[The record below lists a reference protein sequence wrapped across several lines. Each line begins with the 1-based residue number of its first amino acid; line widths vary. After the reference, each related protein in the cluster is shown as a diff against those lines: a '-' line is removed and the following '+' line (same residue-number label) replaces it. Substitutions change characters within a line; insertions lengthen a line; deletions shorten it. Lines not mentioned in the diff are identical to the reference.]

1 MANSVVSEK
10 KSTIA
15 VFYPILTHVLRTR
28 ELSSSSKLKE
38 ILIEGSFF
46 LFVFSESR
54 ISWIYPNL
62 KIETESSDNYRLL
75 EI

>member
-38 ILIEGSFF
+38 ILIEGRNM
-46 LFVFSESR
+46 L
-54 ISWIYPNL
+54 
-62 KIETESSDNYRLL
+62 
-75 EI
+75 